1 VNSQEVFMAINYE
14 KFKEIKLEKL
24 DGVLTVTLNRPENG
38 NPTAWTLIAELNEIW
53 KSLPE
58 ENEVRAVLFNGAGED
73 FSCMRGNVAIHPP
86 LKQPHPLQNLE
97 LAGSAIHGGGAY
109 HMSTVKNLLDVPQP
123 IVAAV
128 QGRCTGLATT
138 LVLFCDIIFAAED
151 AQISDPHINRGM
163 VPGDGGAVIWPLLV
177 GPTRAKQYLLTG
189 DSLSGT
195 EAERIGLI
203 NKAVPAGELQAAAL
217 AFAKRL
223 ASGPPLAI
231 RFTKHA
237 INQVFVHQMALNW
250 ELSDALQV
258 FSTQTEDTREIR
270 RAIAENRPPKLTGR

>member
-1 VNSQEVFMAINYE
+1 MAIDCNKYQ
-14 KFKEIKLEKL
+14 EIKVEKQ
-24 DGVLTVTLNRPENG
+24 DDVLLVTLNRPENG
-38 NPTAWTLIAELNEIW
+38 NPTAWTLIAELNDIW
-53 KSLPE
+53 KTVPE
-58 ENEVRAVLFNGAGED
+58 DDSVRALLLAGAGPD
-73 FSCMRGNVAIHPP
+73 FSCMKGNVAIHPP

-97 LAGSAIHGGGAY
+97 LAGEAIHGGGAY

-138 LVLFCDIIFAAED
+138 LVLFCDVIFVSED
-151 AQISDPHINRGM
+151 AQISDPHISRGM

-177 GPTRAKQYLLTG
+177 GPARAKQYLLTG
-189 DSLSGT
+189 DSLSGA
-195 EAERIGLI
+195 EAERIGLV
-203 NKAVPAGELQAAAL
+203 NKVVPTAELKATAL

-237 INQVFVHQMALNW
+237 INQVLTHQIAINW

-258 FSTQTEDTREIR
+258 FSTQTEDNQEIR
-270 RAIAENRPPKLTGR
+270 RAIAEKRPPHFTGR